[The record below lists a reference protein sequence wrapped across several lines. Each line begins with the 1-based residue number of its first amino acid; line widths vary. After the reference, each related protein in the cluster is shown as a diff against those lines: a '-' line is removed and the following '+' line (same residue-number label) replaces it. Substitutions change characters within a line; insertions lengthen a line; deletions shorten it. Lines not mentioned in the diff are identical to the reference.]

1 MGGGE
6 ISEMGDE
13 GLRQGWERSSYI
25 IVPQLLHGLQVDDDK
40 DDGGTGE
47 KE

>member
-25 IVPQLLHGLQVDDDK
+25 IVPQLLQGLQADDDIK
-40 DDGGTGE
+40 DDGGE

>member
-25 IVPQLLHGLQVDDDK
+25 IVPQLLRGLHVDDDE
-40 DDGGTGE
+40 DDGGTGDD
-47 KE
+47 K